1 MENNFFSSSSSAAD
15 HHSYMTAIDGFS
27 SHMFS
32 NFDFQPDI
40 EDPLYLGNQEGLASN
55 LYASSLP
62 HVPNSSFNAS
72 AGRENLNG
80 FMMNCKL
87 GYEEFP
93 TIQPPATQTW
103 STVHP
108 SCLIGS
114 SEQSWISNRS
124 TPSSDHS
131 HGNELSL
138 SLGSTQPS
146 VFDLPAVPD
155 RCSGVMS
162 SGGCSLESLSKIH
175 DHGRDYGNL
184 FTNREKLSLCCG
196 SSLAPAHL
204 SQVLLGSRYLVVIQE
219 ILAEISSYATEDL
232 EEVDDSLGDEVNAA
246 SLCSSGWSTA
256 NGVAAGGSNGLPFCL
271 QGHDF
276 EEHKDFQAQEEQ
288 NSTRK
293 YELMNMLQMVD
304 QRFRQFV
311 DEIHNAVAAFHSST
325 TSGCH
330 LPAHF
335 ALIAISSFYKNIRKK
350 ITSQISSFSQQD
362 QGFEFMKDKERSF
375 ETSFIQRQWA
385 LQQLKRS
392 DQPSW
397 RPQRGLPE
405 KSVSV
410 LRAWMFQNFLH
421 PYPKDNE
428 KQLLALKS
436 GLTRSQV
443 SNWFINARV
452 RLWKPMIEEMYS
464 EINRKNRGEEG
475 SSSLYR
481 SR

>member
-1 MENNFFSSSSSAAD
+1 MENNFFSASSSAAD
-15 HHSYMTAIDGFS
+15 HHGYIAAMDGFS
-27 SHMFS
+27 SHLFS
-32 NFDFQPDI
+32 NYVFQPDI
-40 EDPLYLGNQEGLASN
+40 E
-55 LYASSLP
+55 
-62 HVPNSSFNAS
+62 
-72 AGRENLNG
+72 
-80 FMMNCKL
+80 
-87 GYEEFP
+87 EFS

-138 SLGSTQPS
+138 SLGSA

-155 RCSGVMS
+155 RCS
-162 SGGCSLESLSKIH
+162 SLELNTMH
-175 DHGRDYGNL
+175 DRGGDYGNL
-184 FTNREKLSLCCG
+184 FANREKLSLCCG
-196 SSLAPAHL
+196 SSHAPAHF
-204 SQVLLGSRYLVVIQE
+204 SQVLLGSRYLVMIQE

-232 EEVDDSLGDEVNAA
+232 EEVDDSLADEVNGAK
-246 SLCSSGWSTA
+246 LCSSGWSTG
-256 NGVAAGGSNGLPFCL
+256 NGVAATGSNGLPFCL
-271 QGHDF
+271 EVHDF
-276 EEHKDFQAQEEQ
+276 EDDKDFQAHEEQ

-293 YELMNMLQMVD
+293 YELMNLLQMVD
-304 QRFRQFV
+304 QRFRQFI
-311 DEIHNAVAAFHSST
+311 DEIHNAVSAFHAST
-325 TSGCH
+325 TSNCH

-350 ITSQISSFSQQD
+350 ITSQINSFSQQD
-362 QGFEFMKDKERSF
+362 HGFEFMKEKERSF

-464 EINRKNRGEEG
+464 EINRKNRGEEA

-481 SR
+481 SH